1 MPKATALVVRRD
13 NLPDCKIVELEKAA
27 LAEGEAELSV
37 DRFAFTS
44 NNVTYGAIGE
54 ALAYWNFFPTGIDG
68 WGCIPVWGFG
78 TVVESRSPSIAVG
91 DRFFGYYP
99 MATRLVVIPGEPI
112 PTGFSDTAPHRQA
125 MSPIYNRYARTATDP
140 GYRPEDEAF
149 LALYRPLFGT
159 AFFIDDMLAESQ
171 FYGAKS
177 VIFSSASSKTAYSTA
192 FLLSARRRA
201 GADLETVGLTSAANA
216 AFVKQLGVYDRV
228 VAYEEVA
235 QLTRKPAAFFDM
247 AGNAGVRAAVHR
259 HFTEALTHSSIVGR
273 THWSE
278 TGGAAFEKLPGPEPE
293 MLFIPT
299 WIQKRTRELTP
310 GVVQERLGQ
319 AWAALLAKLR
329 DPRSGWLEVV
339 EAAGP
344 AAVEKTYRDALAGR
358 FKPVQGH
365 ILSLNG

>member
-1 MPKATALVVRRD
+1 MSKATALIVRRD
-13 NLPDCKIVELEKAA
+13 NLLDCKIVELEKAT

-37 DRFAFTS
+37 DRFGFTS

-78 TVVESRSPSIAVG
+78 TVIQSRSPSVAVG

-99 MATRLVVIPGEPI
+99 MATRLVVTPGEPI
-112 PTGFSDTAPHRQA
+112 PTGFSDTAAHRKP

-140 GYRPEDEAF
+140 VYRPEDEAF

-171 FYGAKS
+171 FYGAKTL
-177 VIFSSASSKTAYSTA
+177 IFSSASSKTAYCTA
-192 FLLSARRRA
+192 FLLSGRRRA
-201 GADLETVGLTSAANA
+201 GADIETVGLTSPGNI

-228 VAYEEVA
+228 LAYEEVA
-235 QLTRKPAAFFDM
+235 ELERKRAAFFDM
-247 AGNAGVRAAVHR
+247 AGNTGVRAAVHR
-259 HFTEALTHSSIVGR
+259 HFSDALTHSSIVGR

-278 TGGAAFEKLPGPEPE
+278 TAGGGEKLPGAEPE

-299 WIQKRTRELTP
+299 WIQKRTGELSP
-310 GVVQERLGQ
+310 GVVQEWIGK
-319 AWAALLAKLR
+319 AWASLLTKLR
-329 DPRSGWLEVV
+329 DPKSGWLEVV

-344 AAVEKTYRDALAGR
+344 AAVEKTYRDVVAGR